1 MSYAFIGNIVALD
14 VIWTECFGLSNSMN
28 ISRNPKSKKLPAG
41 NRSRGLFIM
50 DLDGTLLRS
59 DRTFADP
66 DLGALKRLGD
76 LNIVRT
82 IATGRSLASFNT
94 VVKPDLPVDYIIFST
109 GAGVLRF
116 QDNEI
121 IRKVHLEPHEVSRAC
136 DTLEQCRL
144 DFMVHRP
151 IPNNHIFAYLRSNEG
166 NADFERRIEAYR
178 QFAIPLENSAV
189 DFGPATQLL
198 AVVPPGQATS
208 ALAEVRNALTEYNV
222 IQTTSPLDG
231 RATWIEIFPA
241 TVSKSQTAAWL
252 ADSLGVDDSAVVSVG
267 NDYNDLDL
275 LEWSASSY
283 VVKNAPEDIK
293 TRFTRVASNNDGGV
307 AEAAEHWIKRRY
319 TV

>member
-1 MSYAFIGNIVALD
+1 
-14 VIWTECFGLSNSMN
+14 MN
-28 ISRNPKSKKLPAG
+28 ISRNSKTEKSPG
-41 NRSRGLFIM
+41 DGRPRGLFIM

-59 DRTFADP
+59 DRTFAGP
-66 DLGALKRLGD
+66 DLLALRKLGD
-76 LNIVRT
+76 LNIARAV
-82 IATGRSLASFNT
+82 ATGRSLASFNT
-94 VVKPDLPVDYIIFST
+94 VVVPDLPVDYIIFST

-121 IRKVHLEPHEVSRAC
+121 IRKVHLEPGEVRRAC
-136 DTLEQCRL
+136 DILEQCRL
-144 DFMVHRP
+144 DFMVHRT
-151 IPNNHIFAYLRSNEG
+151 IPNNHMFAYFRSNDG
-166 NADFERRIEAYR
+166 NVDFERRIEIYR

-208 ALAEVRNALTEYNV
+208 ALAEVRTALTEYNV

-231 RATWIEIFPA
+231 QATWIEIFPA

-252 ADSLGVDDSAVVSVG
+252 ADSLGVHGSSVVSVG

-283 VVKNAPEDIK
+283 VVRNAPEDIK

-307 AEAAEHWIKRRY
+307 AEAAERWIKKRY
-319 TV
+319 SV